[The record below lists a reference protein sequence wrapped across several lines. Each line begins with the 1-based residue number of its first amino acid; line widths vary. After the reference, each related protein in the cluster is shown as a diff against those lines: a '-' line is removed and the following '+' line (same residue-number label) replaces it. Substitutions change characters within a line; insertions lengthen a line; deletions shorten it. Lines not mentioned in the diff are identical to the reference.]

1 SMQCIEEAIAMGT
14 SPSAMRFL
22 FVQILRNLPCSAA
35 TLFERYKESFCGD
48 FIDQGLNDRMV
59 LNHVLHHLSALLQLG
74 GSTLKDF
81 GLPEPTESRSTEQS
95 LEAEYFDEHLRAWYI
110 VQSTEMRQC
119 LTGKQAAI

>member
-1 SMQCIEEAIAMGT
+1 MINRVYHRTFQEAAIVIRLFEDRSKAMQCIEEAIAMGT

-22 FVQILRNLPCSAA
+22 FVQILLNLPCSAA

-74 GSTLKDF
+74 GSTLEDF
-81 GLPEPTESRSTEQS
+81 GLPEPTESRSTE
-95 LEAEYFDEHLRAWYI
+95 
-110 VQSTEMRQC
+110 
-119 LTGKQAAI
+119 